1 MFNKQHVNVNR
12 VENIKARANV
22 KKQME
27 DLNSKVYI
35 LQELRNTGSPIA
47 VHWLRPTF

>member
-12 VENIKARANV
+12 VGNIKARANV

-27 DLNSKVYI
+27 DL
-35 LQELRNTGSPIA
+35 EL
-47 VHWLRPTF
+47 